1 MPGPLPHARDEPDR
15 FRVSRARLAYIFE
28 RYATPGE
35 VISVAEA
42 ARILG
47 VGRET
52 IGLLILQGRLAV
64 VEAVRT
70 TPEERPP
77 RHVLRG
83 EVEALRD
90 RGEGALPFARS

>member
-1 MPGPLPHARDEPDR
+1 MLSQGDPGR

-35 VISVAEA
+35 VISVSEA

-52 IGLLILQGRLAV
+52 IGLLILQGRLAIA
-64 VEAVRT
+64 EAVRT
-70 TPEERPP
+70 SPEERST

-90 RGEGALPFARS
+90 RPESALPFARG